1 MTTEIRTARHGRTTK
16 AERLGHGR
24 EARLRR
30 LRLALREQMLRAPT
44 LGETPGDAG
53 ESDDPA
59 DIDDTREEPMVA
71 AVAPPIDDPLP
82 EHAVYRDEGCDV
94 ARSCLACPL
103 ALCVL
108 ERPGSP
114 SERRREGRDRLIRLL
129 LGRGWSAA
137 RVAQQFDLSA
147 AQVRRIRASG
157 PLR

>member
-1 MTTEIRTARHGRTTK
+1 MTTTIRTARHGRTTK

-24 EARLRR
+24 AARLRR
-30 LRLALREQMLRAPT
+30 LRAALREQLLRAPA
-44 LGETPGDAG
+44 LGDTPGDA
-53 ESDDPA
+53 DA
-59 DIDDTREEPMVA
+59 RDDTENSEEDTMVA
-71 AVAPPIDDPLP
+71 VVAPPIDDPLP

-157 PLR
+157 PLH